1 MSLKQGRYGKI
12 QLKNG
17 ERVIKVDDGTV
28 KYQDFRKG
36 KPSEIKTAS
45 VTLQP
50 HHGGIRCCFV
60 DDGNIFALEEF
71 DIYEGGRLIHERG

>member
-1 MSLKQGRYGKI
+1 MLKTGRYGKI

-28 KYQDFRKG
+28 KYQDFRGEK
-36 KPSEIKTAS
+36 KSPVKTAS

-71 DIYEGGRLIHERG
+71 DIYEGGRLIHERN